1 MKTLVLFA
9 ASIAIFGLAACE
21 KPTVINTPAPIVN
34 APPATQLVPVPG
46 PQGAT
51 GATGSTGSTGSTGA
65 DGQKGD
71 PGKGGDTVI
80 IVPPATK

>member
-1 MKTLVLFA
+1 MKYSILFA
-9 ASIAIFGLAACE
+9 ASLAIFGLAACE
-21 KPTVINTPAPIVN
+21 KPTVVNTPAPVVA

-51 GATGSTGSTGSTGA
+51 GSTGA
-65 DGQKGD
+65 EGQKGE

-80 IVPPATK
+80 VAPPATK